1 MSLSMDRSTALRL
14 TKEISDL
21 RAKEAGEVKKEADA
35 SKKANAAQ
43 ASASRS
49 SSASSAKN
57 YMSTA
62 AREVKNAEDAQGRR
76 ARYSADIA
84 KKSQELSRLQERISR
99 AEESE
104 RKAAA
109 AADQKRRRDD
119 EKARKDASAATNR
132 LRRDYEARV
141 AGLEAQLAAQVDTT
155 TPFQITAPQGEEEPY
170 DLFISHATKDKADF
184 VDELAAKAR
193 AAGLR
198 VWYDQFRLGWGARVR
213 REIDKGLR
221 NSYFGV
227 VVLSPNFFNR
237 SWPEYE
243 LDGLIQKDLAEEG
256 RLLPIWHRLTHGD
269 ILKYAPSLADR
280 MAMNSA
286 TDPIDT
292 MVEELVEMRDNLKA
306 VAQPG

>member
-1 MSLSMDRSTALRL
+1 MSLNTDRSAALRL

-21 RAKEAGEVKKEADA
+21 RGKEAGEVKKEADA
-35 SKKANAAQ
+35 SKKVNAAQ
-43 ASASRS
+43 ASAAKAST
-49 SSASSAKN
+49 ASSAKN
-57 YMSTA
+57 YMGTA
-62 AREVKNAEDAQGRR
+62 MREAKNAEDAQGRR

-104 RKAAA
+104 RKAAV
-109 AADQKRRRDD
+109 AADQKRRLSD
-119 EKARKDASAATNR
+119 EKARKDAIAANVR

-141 AGLEAQLAAQVDTT
+141 AGLEAQLAAQVETT
-155 TPFQITAPQGEEEPY
+155 TPFQVTAPNGEDEPY
-170 DLFISHATKDKADF
+170 DLFISHASKDKADF

-237 SWPEYE
+237 NWPEYE
-243 LDGLIQKDLAEEG
+243 LDGLIQKDMAEEG

-280 MAMNSA
+280 IAMNSS
-286 TDPIDT
+286 TDSIET
-292 MVEELVEMRDNLKA
+292 MVQELVEMRDSLKDIA
-306 VAQPG
+306 RSA